1 MVDLIL
7 AAIVSFA
14 VSIIL
19 GAFLIDWFR
28 KLEFGQNIRE
38 VGPERHLEKAGIPTM
53 GGVMIILAVIVAT
66 LLFAEATPEVV
77 MALFITA
84 SYGFLGLLDDAIKI
98 IADRSLGLKAWQKI
112 LGQVSVALLVAFLA
126 LVKLD
131 LGTEILIPYV
141 LKTVDVGIF
150 FIPLVVLVILGS
162 SNAVNLTD
170 GLDGLAAGVTIIV
183 TITYTYLVFKLGHS
197 ELAVF
202 ATSIAGAC
210 LGFSWFNSHPA
221 EVFMGDTGS
230 LALGGALASIA
241 IFTRTELFLVII
253 GGVYVIEA
261 ISVMLQVSYFKLTN
275 GRRIFKMSPLHHH
288 FELKGWEEA
297 KVVIRFWILAVL
309 LSLVGLLG
317 LVNWG

>member
-1 MVDLIL
+1 VVDLIL